1 MLTTL
6 VRALFVTL
14 LLIPCAALA
23 QSDREEFEAF
33 KRGER
38 QSVEQDKREYLAYRA
53 EVSAQ
58 FKRYLEEQ
66 QREFRKY
73 VGQIEGKWGKERVRT
88 STRKDY
94 VGYGK
99 DFTKRRT
106 IDFENGKVTVE
117 VLVDPRGGADG
128 AQLKKRIEDEIV
140 TALRDRG
147 TEDPMAARERAKP
160 LAKPILAGQVRA
172 KDGSAVTDAT
182 ARRFAEEVAMG
193 STIKHETVV
202 GKDGVKRVS
211 VSAGFSL
218 IPDHVKRRAEEF
230 REPVIRQA
238 RRFQLDPR
246 LVFALM
252 QTESYFNPKARSPAP
267 AYGLMQLVP
276 SSGARSAYLHVYKR
290 DRLVT
295 AEYLYTPPNNVELGA
310 ALLNL
315 MLTKDFKGIAD
326 EKSRV
331 YCAIAGYNTGPAN
344 VAKAFVGKRDI
355 PKAVERINR
364 MSSDEV
370 YAQLR
375 RNLPFAETRNYV
387 KNVVDLMPTYN
398 EWVMSSR

>member
-1 MLTTL
+1 MSSATL
-6 VRALFVTL
+6 HTL
-14 LLIPCAALA
+14 LAALLLVPCAALA
-23 QSDREEFEAF
+23 QSDRDEFEAF
-33 KRGER
+33 KRGEK
-38 QSVEQDKREYLAYRA
+38 QSVERDRREYQAYRA
-53 EVSAQ
+53 EVTAQ

-73 VGQIEGKWGKERVRT
+73 VGEIEGKWGKERVRT

-117 VLVDPRGGADG
+117 VLVDPREGADG
-128 AQLKKRIEDEIV
+128 AQLKKRLEDEIV

-147 TEDPMAARERAKP
+147 TEDPMAAKERAKP
-160 LAKPILAGQVRA
+160 LAQPILAGQVRGR
-172 KDGSAVTDAT
+172 DGAPVTDAS
-182 ARRFAEEVAMG
+182 ARQFAEDVAMG
-193 STIKHETVV
+193 SSIKSEPVI
-202 GKDGVKRVS
+202 GKDGVKRIS
-211 VSAGFSL
+211 ISAGFAL

-230 REPVIRQA
+230 REPVVRQA
-238 RRFQLDPR
+238 RRFNLDPR

-276 SSGARSAYLHVYKR
+276 SSGARSAYLHVYKQ

-295 AEYLYTPPNNVELGA
+295 ADYLYTPPNNVELGA

-315 MLTKDFKGIAD
+315 MLTKDFRNVSD

-355 PKAVERINR
+355 PKAVAMINR
-364 MSSDEV
+364 MSSEQV

-375 RNLPFAETRNYV
+375 KSLPFAETRNYV

-398 EWVMSSR
+398 EWGGAR